1 MTRTVRRRNCCGF
14 WVDRLT
20 MPDCMPSSLD
30 KPILQKSVF
39 ATKCRE
45 TSFQHLGSAT
55 LPFESPFSDGHEFDH
70 RPCLLKGWAT
80 SKCSTNLDPFNVG
93 IAPLHWRIEQASV
106 YRHQPPQRNN
116 GFKAN
121 LLQLISEISDIY
133 NRMRLKDCQTK
144 LMIRNPKQQHETNT
158 KQDKGWCSITSM
170 AFYQDNIYIFHNT
183 PFVTTLCP
191 KRQAK
196 FEIQFHK
203 VTILSAILSCLV
215 LKGCLRPNGFPPREA
230 SAMAIW

>member
-1 MTRTVRRRNCCGF
+1 MVMNSTIGLVCSKGGNLKM
-14 WVDRLT
+14 VH
-20 MPDCMPSSLD
+20 
-30 KPILQKSVF
+30 KPWPLQN
-39 ATKCRE
+39 
-45 TSFQHLGSAT
+45 
-55 LPFESPFSDGHEFDH
+55 PP
-70 RPCLLKGWAT
+70 
-80 SKCSTNLDPFNVG
+80 TNMLG
-93 IAPLHWRIEQASV
+93 IAPCCPLHWRIEQASV

-133 NRMRLKDCQTK
+133 NRMRRKDCQTK
-144 LMIRNPKQQHETNT
+144 LMIRNAKQQHETNT
-158 KQDKGWCSITSM
+158 KQDKGWCSITLM
-170 AFYQDNIYIFHNT
+170 TFYQDNIFHNT